1 MVQRPITIS
10 LLRRK
15 LINNPLA
22 LGGSAGAPASG
33 PSVGD
38 GMLLED
44 DTSFL
49 LLEDESFLLLE

>member
-1 MVQRPITIS
+1 MVQRPIKIS

-22 LGGSAGAPASG
+22 IGGSSGAPASG
-33 PSVGD
+33 PASGD
-38 GMLLED
+38 GFLLED
-44 DTSFL
+44 ETSFL